1 MATIRNLALSL
12 LPVTENA
19 ARAASAWIGRGEK
32 ERGDGAAVDAMR
44 AALSEVPMRGVVVIG
59 EGEEKDRKKNEIKKK
74 KKGKKNM

>member
-44 AALSEVPMRGVVVIG
+44 
-59 EGEEKDRKKNEIKKK
+59 DRKSVV
-74 KKGKKNM
+74 